1 MADQTANMTPE
12 QQQAVQE
19 AQRQFE
25 EMKGNVAQA
34 MGKAR
39 TTTERFLEMA
49 RERRSHAAAQQSEA
63 RELLEKMAPLQGQP
77 ALQEHISRMTL
88 LDAMYG
94 RQVALLDAEMGV
106 LEGNMRQLSEA
117 PDLTPRADF
126 PEELPLK
133 VQAPQENMEVRLRRA
148 LLDVAMLEYH
158 WFRNRQAID
167 VVCRA
172 TGIEL
177 RPFEGDEAA
186 QVAAADVLKREAAAH
201 RETQIYLGSLG
212 PLLEE
217 AYALLDW
224 ARDSVAGLAALPDG
238 ARREALDDAD
248 WQTLNSRLVTLLELA
263 ERVQGMPALAALFPF
278 EGRAELPYQFLP

>member
-1 MADQTANMTPE
+1 MADQTARLTPE

-19 AQRQFE
+19 AQRQYE
-25 EMKGNVAQA
+25 EMKGSVAQA
-34 MGKAR
+34 IGKAR

-49 RERRSHAAAQQSEA
+49 RERRAHAAAQQAEA
-63 RELLEKMAPLQGQP
+63 RELLDKMLPLQAQP
-77 ALQEHISRMTL
+77 ALAEHISRMTL
-88 LDAMYG
+88 LDALYG
-94 RQVALLDAEMGV
+94 RQVALLDAEAAV
-106 LEGNMRQLSEA
+106 LEGNLRQLEV

-126 PEELPLK
+126 PEELPLR
-133 VQAPQENMEVRLRRA
+133 VQAPQESLEVRLRRA
-148 LLDVAMLEYH
+148 LLDVAMLDYH

-167 VVCRA
+167 VVFRA
-172 TGIEL
+172 TGLGL
-177 RPFEGDEAA
+177 RPFEGDEAT
-186 QVAAADVLKREAAAH
+186 QAAAAEVLRREAATH

-224 ARDSVAGLAALPDG
+224 ARDSVTGLAALPEP

-263 ERVQGMPALAALFPF
+263 ERVQGLPALAALFPF
-278 EGRAELPYQFLP
+278 EGRVELPYHFLP